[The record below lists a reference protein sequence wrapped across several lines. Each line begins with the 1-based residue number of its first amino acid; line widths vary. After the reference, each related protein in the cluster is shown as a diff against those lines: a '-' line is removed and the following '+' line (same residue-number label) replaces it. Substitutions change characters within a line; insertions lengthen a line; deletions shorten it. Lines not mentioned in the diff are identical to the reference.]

1 MYCEKRIFCYYKKMR
16 IAIIG
21 PQNTGKSTFLQ
32 DLLVAFPHYAT
43 PKLTYR
49 DIVKQGNLQINQ
61 KTSEGSQTAIRDF
74 LNEQISGN
82 KEKNI
87 LFDRCVI
94 DNYIYT
100 KAGREISNEFLKETE
115 EILYASLK
123 HLDVLFFIPTT
134 VSVKLEH
141 DGVRDIDV
149 AYLDKINH
157 LFIETLFEIV
167 KKTELPVCL
176 VSGTRTER
184 VNQVRKFFETQA

>member
-1 MYCEKRIFCYYKKMR
+1 MR

-32 DLLVAFPHYAT
+32 DLLVEFPHYTT

-61 KTSEGSQTAIRDF
+61 KTTTESQAAIRDF
-74 LNEQISGN
+74 LNEQISSN

-100 KAGREISNEFLKETE
+100 KAKHETGEIPDEFLKETE
-115 EILYASLK
+115 KILYASLT
-123 HLDVLFFIPTT
+123 HLDILFFIPAT
-134 VSVKLEH
+134 VSVKLEP

-149 AYLDKINH
+149 AYLDTINR

-167 KKTELPVCL
+167 KKTELPICL
-176 VSGTRTER
+176 VSGTREGR
-184 VNQVRKFFETQA
+184 VNRVKKFFPEPK